1 MESEDYGFYKGLE
14 FLAENSVGIQ
24 KLSLCWI
31 ILVTKYLQVSD
42 LGYDQTF
49 STEIQEFG
57 VTETRDLIADGRNVI
72 VSVLAAK
79 YYLRGRSNVFLP
91 GD

>member
-1 MESEDYGFYKGLE
+1 MNTETF
-14 FLAENSVGIQ
+14 SVLFCI
-24 KLSLCWI
+24 K
-31 ILVTKYLQVSD
+31 TKYLQVSD

-72 VSVLAAK
+72 VSVLAAN
-79 YYLRGRSNVFLP
+79 NVAVSSQCFLP

>member
-1 MESEDYGFYKGLE
+1 M
-14 FLAENSVGIQ
+14 NS
-24 KLSLCWI
+24 
-31 ILVTKYLQVSD
+31 QVAD

-72 VSVLAAK
+72 VSILVL
-79 YYLRGRSNVFLP
+79 SVINVLHSLLS

>member
-14 FLAENSVGIQ
+14 FLAENSVGIVI
-24 KLSLCWI
+24 SVLCI
-31 ILVTKYLQVSD
+31 ILATKYLQVSD

-72 VSVLAAK
+72 VSVLPAK

>member
-1 MESEDYGFYKGLE
+1 M
-14 FLAENSVGIQ
+14 A
-24 KLSLCWI
+24 
-31 ILVTKYLQVSD
+31 D

-72 VSVLAAK
+72 VSILGLNNNKVL
-79 YYLRGRSNVFLP
+79 LP
-91 GD
+91 LAGD